1 MPFLQELNGG
11 LCLPQT
17 YCTKLSGTGPVQF
30 TDGVTFSEGKN
41 RIFQI
46 VVLLHGFDEFKPATD
61 YLDGIEGNVSC
72 RLARQHFL
80 SLLCP
85 FIHLQMIKNW
95 TLSMPDYI
103 ARSAQKNLR
112 SPTCVKPVLCHMGIM
127 RLMWESKASKR
138 YVLLRPDKFVFAAC
152 STKAEFEQAVRTL
165 VEMFS

>member
-1 MPFLQELNGG
+1 MDTPIQCTYFPGMPFLQELNGG

-46 VVLLHGFDEFKPATD
+46 VVLFHGFDEFKPATD

-72 RLARQHFL
+72 RLVRQHFL

-112 SPTCVKPVLCHMGIM
+112 SPTCVTPVLCHMGIM
-127 RLMWESKASKR
+127 RLSCGRARLAS
-138 YVLLRPDKFVFAAC
+138 DM
-152 STKAEFEQAVRTL
+152 S
-165 VEMFS
+165 S